1 MPVAQNE
8 VSAPAPPPRST
19 VPPKPAKRESFM
31 RRIERAAAARI
42 GTRPPEG
49 IAERSF
55 VRLSVTILVVL
66 VLRYT
71 HIWRSGFADIL
82 LFSFTVPLV
91 VFSIILLWR
100 WVFRH
105 LLWRVRNRLIV
116 TYLLMGLA
124 PVVLFVTLALIA
136 AYLFSGQFATFAA
149 SAELIGQ
156 ELRLSSENRGFTIH
170 VSHVVQVNPKV
181 QQVELPELEEA
192 GANEM
197 VPHSLETSAFA
208 DGHKVEIMASK
219 RVMASGLT
227 QPVWVHGSF
236 HGLVLDGGR
245 LYFRAIDSDTIGTHT
260 VTLVSSLPVT
270 NGMLEQMAK
279 NLGRISIIPGF
290 SRLDDDDDN
299 KSDNKSDST
308 VEWKN
313 PQVPKAPS
321 DRDHENQKSVSGGNL
336 PNPAH
341 FYDRQVDFAAPLEEV
356 DWETGKHEENRLLL
370 HVTSRPTLLY
380 ERLFGSSVQLGEFV
394 RNVLISIAVLFG
406 LLELF
411 AFAMAIGLNRTI
423 TRSISDL
430 YTATKAIDSGN
441 FEHRIAVKR
450 KDQLAAL
457 STSFNAMSASLAH
470 LLEQQREK
478 ERLQS
483 ELAIAHEVQN
493 SLLPQG
499 QIRLPLLEVHGVSKA
514 ARSVSGDYYDF
525 LLTGASQLALALGDI
540 SGKGISAALLM
551 ASLHSAVRAY
561 RFGES
566 GGAQLLDGEAN
577 LLANPAQMLERLN
590 RHLYTSTQPEKY
602 ATLFLAHYD
611 GSDQSLT
618 YSTGG
623 QLPPL
628 VLCANNE
635 VKRLDCGGSV
645 VGLLPDMKYEQA
657 TITMAPGDI
666 LIIYSDGVTEPE
678 NEFGDFGED
687 RLLDLV
693 RRNRSM
699 SLEGISNSVM
709 QALTTWIGDQ
719 EQPDDITLVL
729 ARQL

>member
-1 MPVAQNE
+1 
-8 VSAPAPPPRST
+8 
-19 VPPKPAKRESFM
+19 M
-31 RRIERAAAARI
+31 RRAERAVAARL
-42 GTRPPEG
+42 GVRAPEG
-49 IAERSF
+49 MVERSSL
-55 VRLSVTILVVL
+55 RLSLTILILL
-66 VLRYT
+66 VLRWT
-71 HIWRSGFADIL
+71 HLWRSGFADVL
-82 LFSFTVPLV
+82 LFSFITPLV
-91 VFSIILLWR
+91 VFSIILLYR

-116 TYLLMGLA
+116 TYLFMGLA

-149 SAELIGQ
+149 SAELNGQ

-181 QQVELPELEEA
+181 EQVELPELEEA

-197 VPHSLETSAFA
+197 VPHSLETSAFS
-208 DGHKVEIMASK
+208 DGRRITMTASK
-219 RVMASGLT
+219 RVIPSSLN
-227 QPVWVHGSF
+227 QPAWVHGSF
-236 HGLVLDGGR
+236 HGLVLDSGK
-245 LYFRAIDSDTIGTHT
+245 LYFRAVDSDTIGTHT
-260 VTLVSSLPVT
+260 VTLVSSLPVSHS
-270 NGMLEQMAK
+270 MLEQMAK
-279 NLGRISIIPGF
+279 GLGRISIIPGF
-290 SRLDDDDDN
+290 SRLDDDDEN
-299 KSDNKSDST
+299 KKENT

-313 PQVPKAPS
+313 PQAPKAKDPQG
-321 DRDHENQKSVSGGNL
+321 RDDHDHQDQKSVFGGNL
-336 PNPAH
+336 PDRAH
-341 FYDRQVDFAAPLEEV
+341 FYDRQVDFAAPLEAV
-356 DWETGKHEENRLLL
+356 DWATGDHESSSRLLL

-380 ERLFGSSVQLGEFV
+380 QRLFGSSVDIGEFV
-394 RNVLISIAVLFG
+394 RNVLISIAIFFG

-423 TRSISDL
+423 TRSINDL

-457 STSFNAMSASLAH
+457 STSFNAMSASLSH

-561 RFGES
+561 RYGES
-566 GGAQLLDGEAN
+566 AGQQLLDGEAN

-645 VGLLPDMKYEQA
+645 VGLLPDMKYDQA
-657 TITMAPGDI
+657 TITLSPGDI

-693 RRNRSM
+693 KRNRTM
-699 SLEGISNSVM
+699 SLEGISSSVM

-729 ARQL
+729 VRQL

>member
-1 MPVAQNE
+1 LRYTHDEMPVAQKE
-8 VSAPAPPPRST
+8 ALAPAPTPRSAR
-19 VPPKPAKRESFM
+19 PPKPAKRENFV
-31 RRIERAAAARI
+31 RRTERAIFARI
-42 GTRPPEG
+42 GIRAPEG
-49 IAERSF
+49 IVERSF
-55 VRLSVTILVVL
+55 LRLSLTVLL
-66 VLRYT
+66 VLFLRFT
-71 HIWRSGFADIL
+71 HIWRSGFADVL
-82 LFSFTVPLV
+82 LFCFIAPLV
-91 VFSIILLWR
+91 IFGIILLYR
-100 WVFRH
+100 WIFRH
-105 LLWRVRNRLIV
+105 LLWRVRNRLVV

-136 AYLFSGQFATFAA
+136 AYLFCGQFATFAA

-170 VSHVVQVNPKV
+170 VSHVVRVNPKV
-181 QQVELPELEEA
+181 DQVELPELEEA

-197 VPHSLETSAFA
+197 VPHSLETSAFS
-208 DGHKVEIMASK
+208 DGHKIQMVASK
-219 RVMASGLT
+219 HVMGGTLT
-227 QPVWVHGSF
+227 QPNWVHGTF
-236 HGLVLDGGR
+236 HGLVLDSGK
-245 LYFRAIDSDTIGTHT
+245 LFFRAVDSDTIDGHT
-260 VTLVSSLPVT
+260 VTLVSSIPVS
-270 NGMLEQMAK
+270 NSMLEQMAK

-290 SRLDDDDDN
+290 SHLDDDDDDRKTWN
-299 KSDNKSDST
+299 
-308 VEWKN
+308 N
-313 PQVPKAPS
+313 PRV
-321 DRDHENQKSVSGGNL
+321 RDEGDHKDQKSLAGGKL
-336 PNPAH
+336 PERAH
-341 FYDRQVDFAAPLEEV
+341 FYDRQVDFAAPLEVV
-356 DWETGKHEENRLLL
+356 DWSTGDHETSRLLL

-394 RNVLISIAVLFG
+394 RNVLISIGIVFG

-423 TRSISDL
+423 TRSINDL
-430 YTATKAIDSGN
+430 YTATKAIDRGN

-478 ERLQS
+478 ERLQA
-483 ELAIAHEVQN
+483 ELTIAHEVQN

-499 QIRLPLLEVHGVSKA
+499 QVRLPLLEVHGVSKA
-514 ARSVSGDYYDF
+514 ARGVSGDYYDF

-577 LLANPAQMLERLN
+577 LLANPALMLERLN

-657 TITMAPGDI
+657 TINMSPGDI

-693 RRNRSM
+693 KRNRAM
-699 SLEGISNSVM
+699 SLEGISNIVM